1 MKRFMLSILGMLL
14 IVLFVA
20 CSSDQD
26 TTSDPAENDSGNTS
40 QQNDEGNN
48 EVNDEPGTEEE
59 VTIRMAWWGDQP
71 RHDYTQEILEMYMD
85 EHPNVKIEPEFASWD
100 DYWQRLAPQAAAN
113 ELPDI
118 LQMDL
123 SYISQYALNEQLTDL
138 NQFIGNEI
146 DVSNIADTIVSGGTV
161 GDGIYG
167 FNTGVNAVGFQYN
180 PVTLK

>member
-1 MKRFMLSILGMLL
+1 MKRLL
-14 IVLFVA
+14 LFVCGVVATLLFVA
-20 CSSDQD
+20 CSSDD
-26 TTSDPAENDSGNTS
+26 GTIAKGNGTKED
-40 QQNDEGNN
+40 NNGKKGKTDDE
-48 EVNDEPGTEEE
+48 VI
-59 VTIRMAWWGDQP
+59 IRMAWWGDQP
-71 RHDYTQEILEMYMD
+71 RHDYTQEVINMYM
-85 EHPNVKIEPEFASWD
+85 EQHSNVKIEPEFASWD

-118 LQMDL
+118 MQMDL
-123 SYISQYALNEQLTDL
+123 SYISRYALNEQLTDL